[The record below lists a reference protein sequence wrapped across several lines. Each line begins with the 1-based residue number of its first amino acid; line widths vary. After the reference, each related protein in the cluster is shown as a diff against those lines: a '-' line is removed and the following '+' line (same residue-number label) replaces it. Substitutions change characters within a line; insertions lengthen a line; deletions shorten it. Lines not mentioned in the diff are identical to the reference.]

1 MATTS
6 IERLLSELN
15 HKTKQG
21 FHNLCCKLDALNSN
35 YKPILRCNPNDNSL
49 VIGAFS
55 FNGSLWTLNYYL
67 EDGSDY
73 SGPTPVQCN
82 DVELESDPMDI
93 CINGVEATQWTVKEN
108 GEPTGQVFYTNING
122 VIITAPLTFIKGKCP
137 SLELL
142 EPIYAVSTINLEPNI
157 TTSGVGT
164 IETISF
170 NPAITESF
178 AVSPAEFV
186 LEVIVL
192 DSGAVNNKKTVFSQP
207 TSSNSYSIDLATR
220 PRDFSL
226 FLIFNTY
233 KGYQYIYE
241 RFYKYD
247 SLTSTFSVTEIVSSN
262 SDNTVNPYGS
272 PVTLSGNYTIDI
284 IKLLMWKNTI
294 NNDCIYTTLCK
305 DIYTFPSGQSISQK
319 PSTFNPPIKY
329 YTSLFV

>member
-1 MATTS
+1 MATNS
-6 IERLLSELN
+6 IERLLSENNNKL
-15 HKTKQG
+15 KQG
-21 FHNLCCKLDALNSN
+21 FHNLCCKLDKLETN
-35 YKPILRCNPNDNSL
+35 YKPILRCNPLDNSL

-55 FNGSLWTLNYYL
+55 FDGSIWTLNYYL

-73 SGPTPVQCN
+73 GGPTPVQCN

-164 IETISF
+164 IETISLD
-170 NPAITESF
+170 PVITESF

-207 TSSNSYSIDLATR
+207 ISSNSVSVDLSTR
-220 PRDFSL
+220 LRDFSI
-226 FLIFNTY
+226 FLIFKLSNWVY
-233 KGYQYIYE
+233 FKYE
-241 RFYKYD
+241 
-247 SLTSTFSVTEIVSSN
+247 I
-262 SDNTVNPYGS
+262 
-272 PVTLSGNYTIDI
+272 
-284 IKLLMWKNTI
+284 
-294 NNDCIYTTLCK
+294 
-305 DIYTFPSGQSISQK
+305 
-319 PSTFNPPIKY
+319 
-329 YTSLFV
+329 